1 MHINVPHLLAI
12 LSIGSDEIRAVLVPA
27 LYQARQTTVTHT
39 NLLASTWFLA
49 AFEKLSY
56 RHANQVLYDCE
67 AVPL

>member
-39 NLLASTWFLA
+39 NLLANT
-49 AFEKLSY
+49 
-56 RHANQVLYDCE
+56 
-67 AVPL
+67 